1 MSGRLIITGKKSYT
15 PWNKKNVERVL
26 RDERVAKE
34 REIAEAEQRRQR
46 EGERR
51 ISTMK
56 RLRSDDESHPNIG
69 EEEGF
74 TSGLK
79 HVNLFEDEE
88 AAQRCASSKN
98 DTKAGIMPVFL
109 VPKSDSSISP
119 NEFYKRK
126 TNTRLD
132 SEDKIKKENDPMRE
146 FTTSVNRGHSESKI
160 VTKKSEKQPP
170 TENKEVIRE
179 NHESSSISTLRRRQM
194 ERDALHSKREEALRR
209 KLK

>member
-34 REIAEAEQRRQR
+34 REIVETEQRRQR
-46 EGERR
+46 EGEHR

-56 RLRSDDESHPNIG
+56 RLRSDGESHPIIAK
-69 EEEGF
+69 EGF
-74 TSGLK
+74 ASDLK
-79 HVNLFEDEE
+79 HVNLFEAEE
-88 AAQRCASSKN
+88 VAQRTASSKN
-98 DTKAGIMPVFL
+98 DRKVGIMPVFL
-109 VPKSDSSISP
+109 VPKSDSSRST

-126 TNTRLD
+126 PNSRLD
-132 SEDKIKKENDPMRE
+132 LDDKIKSENDPMRE
-146 FTTSVNRGHSESKI
+146 FTKSFDHACSESKI
-160 VTKKSEKQPP
+160 VMKKSEQEPP
-170 TENKEVIRE
+170 IENKVFSK
-179 NHESSSISTLRRRQM
+179 NCESSSISTLRRRQM